1 MDPWSP
7 PLLARAGI
15 LSREL
20 RAKEDKVKIIT
31 ADERLAEAREET
43 EPEPI
48 TYTQVFSQLRH
59 DVARRSGAHPPHPD
73 NKDTAS

>member
-1 MDPWSP
+1 M
-7 PLLARAGI
+7 
-15 LSREL
+15 
-20 RAKEDKVKIIT
+20 KIIT

-43 EPEPI
+43 ELEPI

-73 NKDTAS
+73 TKDTAS